1 MNTRSEEALN
11 ESMLA
16 EPQDQLRM
24 QEGEHFELPGVQGRM
39 EKIEFGNGLFLHLA
53 ELDVQQDSFF
63 AVQNYMPPGWIGG
76 SLNILGDMQIQ
87 PPGMGAFSC
96 SDDEALIMRV
106 DIPGTRYL
114 LPASQLI
121 RHVGVTCT
129 LDSLSRRFA
138 EDIPEGLAAFLGS
151 GDEEVVMHRVG
162 VSTQMR
168 NVATSMFS
176 RQIHGPGRRFQLEA
190 LAIQFLYELIDGFCD
205 MAADEEQA
213 IQEWERA
220 AVEALMA
227 RIAAEPGRGWL
238 AGQLAEEAGMTE
250 ARLNVLFRLLAEK
263 RCAEYIREQRM
274 RRARRLL
281 EEGKLHLKQIAAEVG
296 FSHVSNFSRA
306 YKRWFGENPG
316 RALRRKEPE

>member
-1 MNTRSEEALN
+1 MNTHTKAGLNKALFT
-11 ESMLA
+11 

-39 EKIEFGNGLFLHLA
+39 EKIEFGTGLFLHLA

-63 AVQNYMPPGWIGG
+63 AVQNYMPPGWLGG

-87 PPGMGAFSC
+87 PPGMNAFSC

-220 AVEALMA
+220 AVEALIA
-227 RIAAEPGRGWL
+227 RITAEPGKAWL
-238 AGQLAEEAGMTE
+238 AGQVAEEAGMTE
-250 ARLNVLFRLLAEK
+250 ARLNALFRLLAEK
-263 RCAEYIREQRM
+263 RCAEFIREQRM
-274 RRARRLL
+274 RRARALL
-281 EEGKLHLKQIAAEVG
+281 ESGQWQLKQVAAEVG
-296 FSHVSNFSRA
+296 FNHVSNFSRA

-316 RALRRKEPE
+316 RAQRRADG